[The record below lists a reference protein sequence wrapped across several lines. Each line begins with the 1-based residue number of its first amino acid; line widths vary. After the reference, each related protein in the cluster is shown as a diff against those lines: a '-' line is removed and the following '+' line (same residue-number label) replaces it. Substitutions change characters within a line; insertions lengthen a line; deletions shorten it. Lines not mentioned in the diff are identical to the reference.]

1 MISRI
6 DDARSGGEAPPGAA
20 GDPVVI
26 DRPDVVE
33 AVMARFHG
41 YEAAL
46 VAGDLDVLDEMFWAH
61 DATRRFGVADA
72 QTGFSALHRWR
83 AEQPALPPGRQLF
96 DTQVTTFDETCAAVT
111 TCFRYPGRP
120 MIGRQSQMWVR
131 FADGWRIVSAHVS
144 EVAASE
150 VAVSEVAVSEVAV
163 SEVAASDV
171 AAPDGG

>member
-1 MISRI
+1 VISRL

-20 GDPVVI
+20 AGPMVI
-26 DRPDVVE
+26 DRPDVV
-33 AVMARFHG
+33 AVVMARFLG

-46 VAGDLDVLDEMFWAH
+46 VAGDLGVLDEMFWAH

-72 QTGFSALHRWR
+72 QTGFSALQRWR
-83 AEQPALPPGRQLF
+83 AEQPPLPPGRQLF
-96 DTQVTTFDETCAAVT
+96 DTQVTTFDDTCAAVT

-144 EVAASE
+144 EVA
-150 VAVSEVAVSEVAV
+150 VSE
-163 SEVAASDV
+163 V